1 MGKASQIKTDGKS
14 YGFRP
19 LSETETFHSSL
30 DLNNL
35 LNRKREE
42 KIKSKKLNLFIFF
55 GTSAVVLVFLAL
67 LSI

>member
-1 MGKASQIKTDGKS
+1 MGKARQIKIDSKS

-19 LSETETFHSSL
+19 LPESETSHSRL

-35 LNRKREE
+35 LNRNHDE
-42 KIKSKKLNLFIFF
+42 KIKSKKLNIFIFF
-55 GTSAVVLVFLAL
+55 GTSAVVLVFLGL

>member
-1 MGKASQIKTDGKS
+1 MGKAKQIKTDGKS

-19 LSETETFHSSL
+19 LTESETSHSRL

-35 LNRKREE
+35 LNRNHEE

-55 GTSAVVLVFLAL
+55 GTSTVVLVFLAL

>member
-1 MGKASQIKTDGKS
+1 MGKISQIKTDDES

-19 LSETETFHSSL
+19 LSESEASQTRL

-35 LNRKREE
+35 LNRNNEE

-55 GTSAVVLVFLAL
+55 GTSAVVLVFLGL

>member
-1 MGKASQIKTDGKS
+1 MGKARQIKTDGKS

-19 LSETETFHSSL
+19 LSESEASQTRL

-35 LNRKREE
+35 LNRNHEE

-55 GTSAVVLVFLAL
+55 GTSAVVLVFLGL

>member
-19 LSETETFHSSL
+19 LSESETSHSRL

-35 LNRKREE
+35 LNRNHEE